1 MLWQY
6 ATITLLWH
14 YTFNTIIPL
23 SVTNQIGQ
31 VFIYL
36 LPCLTM
42 SIARLVSPSEI
53 ERETGLA
60 KDQLRKWRQR
70 FGFPLMQSTAD
81 GKAAYSRK
89 TVDQL
94 LLIKR
99 LLEAGFRPGQIVAL
113 PRPELEKLELGLL
126 LSVPVVCRDETSQ
139 ALIDLVKRADMAG
152 FRVLLAEQRARG
164 TLADFVSDT
173 VAPLLGNV
181 GEAWKRNEI
190 EIFHEHLCTCCIER
204 YLHAEILKLQP
215 KNGLPTVLF
224 ALPPGEHHL
233 IGLLMAEAA
242 MAEGGARTI
251 SIGSDISLDNLK
263 QAAISC
269 RADVVALSFSFAYPA
284 RDIVPT
290 LRHLRRLLPI
300 PIQLWAG
307 GSSVAGIRKHPKGV
321 RIFSQMSEAVAA
333 LNDAALY
340 DRASARPCH

>member
-1 MLWQY
+1 
-6 ATITLLWH
+6 
-14 YTFNTIIPL
+14 
-23 SVTNQIGQ
+23 
-31 VFIYL
+31 
-36 LPCLTM
+36 M

-152 FRVLLAEQRARG
+152 FLVLLAEQRTRG
-164 TLADFVSDT
+164 TLADFVNDT

-190 EIFHEHLCTCCIER
+190 EIYHEHLCTCCIER

-215 KNGLPTVLF
+215 RNGLPTVLF

-233 IGLLMAEAA
+233 IGLLMAEA
-242 MAEGGARTI
+242 GARTI

-263 QAAISC
+263 LAAISC
-269 RADVVALSFSFAYPA
+269 KADVVALSFSFAYPA
-284 RDIVPT
+284 RDVVPT
-290 LRHLRRLLPI
+290 LRRLRRLLPI
-300 PIQLWAG
+300 HIQIWAG
-307 GSSVAGIRKHPKGV
+307 GSGLAGLRKDPKGV
-321 RIFSQMSEAVAA
+321 RIFSQMDEAVAA
-333 LNDAALY
+333 LDDVPLY
-340 DRASARPCH
+340 DRASARSCH